1 MFLQIYFISSNF
13 KFELD
18 GKHKDLLYNLFA
30 FLILNDRPLSFDTVL
45 DAFDGSFGIVEQSII
60 GDLGAMYKKASP
72 FAKWIYTTLNQRRP
86 VWTTYRYT
94 FSFSV

>member
-1 MFLQIYFISSNF
+1 MKLTGDFGAAYS
-13 KFELD
+13 
-18 GKHKDLLYNLFA
+18 A
-30 FLILNDRPLSFDTVL
+30 FLIALNDRPWYRLSFDTVL